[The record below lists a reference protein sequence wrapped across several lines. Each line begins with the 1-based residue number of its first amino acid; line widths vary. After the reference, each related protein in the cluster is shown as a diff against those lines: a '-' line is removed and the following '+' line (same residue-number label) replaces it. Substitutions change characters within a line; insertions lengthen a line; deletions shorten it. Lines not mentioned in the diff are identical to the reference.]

1 VRPHPLAGFSRPRKF
16 AGSPPGA
23 QSSPKR
29 PGIIEA
35 RQGGT
40 FAAKIG
46 SLSFGAS
53 AAGRPMLNQE
63 ATMGMATQSGNLI
76 SSENVEGTAVYD
88 PSGNKIGHIDHLM
101 IDKVS
106 GVIRYAIMT
115 FGGFL
120 GIGEGEHPLPWQA
133 FKYDT
138 NLGGYVTNVT
148 EEQLKSAPQYD
159 ERNWSDRDWE
169 QRLHQHFGST
179 PYWEEGGMSSS
190 QTGRGT
196 DQTAGF

>member
-1 VRPHPLAGFSRPRKF
+1 
-16 AGSPPGA
+16 
-23 QSSPKR
+23 
-29 PGIIEA
+29 
-35 RQGGT
+35 
-40 FAAKIG
+40 
-46 SLSFGAS
+46 
-53 AAGRPMLNQE
+53 
-63 ATMGMATQSGNLI
+63 MGMATQGGNLI

-120 GIGEGEHPLPWQA
+120 GIGEGEHPLPWKA

-138 NLGGYVTNVT
+138 NLGGYVTNAT
-148 EEQLKSAPQYD
+148 ADQLKNAPEYD
-159 ERNWSDRDWE
+159 ESSWSNRDWE
-169 QRLHQHFGST
+169 SRLHEHFGSK
-179 PYWEEGGMSSS
+179 PYWEEGGTSGMGSSTGS
-190 QTGRGT
+190 QNRGT